1 MRLTSW
7 LQQVSNLVQKAAG
20 AKVDPLD
27 AHRFIQSVAEQP
39 GAFLDYR
46 LDAQGCLEAVVWALP
61 EQVEAMQ
68 LYGDVWIQDNTCKT
82 LAANRPFFAIVGVDG
97 NSRYLTVSVSH
108 LGVCASTQTHTS
120 LTRLCVA
127 GLGCSCRGCS
137 KMSLESS
144 SYGPWLQSS
153 ACARTEC
160 LSQSLQMQTR
170 PQSWLSTPCSLAVA
184 STGEC
189 GR

>member
-1 MRLTSW
+1 MRLTSR
-7 LQQVSNLVQKAAG
+7 LQQVSNLVQKATG

-27 AHRFIQSVAEQP
+27 AHKFIQTVAEQP

-97 NSRYLTVSVSH
+97 NSRWCLP
-108 LGVCASTQTHTS
+108 
-120 LTRLCVA
+120 LCVQF
-127 GLGCSCRGCS
+127 CF
-137 KMSLESS
+137 
-144 SYGPWLQSS
+144 
-153 ACARTEC
+153 
-160 LSQSLQMQTR
+160 
-170 PQSWLSTPCSLAVA
+170 STLH
-184 STGEC
+184 TD
-189 GR
+189 

>member
-1 MRLTSW
+1 M
-7 LQQVSNLVQKAAG
+7 QKAVG
-20 AKVDPLD
+20 DRIDPFN

-82 LAANRPFFAIVGVDG
+82 LAATRPFFAIVGVDG
-97 NSRYLTVSVSH
+97 NSRYLTVSVSD
-108 LGVCASTQTHTS
+108 LGVCASTHTHTS

-127 GLGCSCRGCS
+127 GLGCSCKGCS
-137 KMSLESS
+137 KMSLENS

-153 ACARTEC
+153 ACVRIEC
-160 LSQSLQMQTR
+160 PSQSLQMPTPRQNWPSTR
-170 PQSWLSTPCSLAVA
+170 SSLAVA
-184 STGEC
+184 STGEYRTETEEC
-189 GR
+189 NNVAC